1 MGSIKLG
8 RMKPEEVK
16 RKSGAVANRE
26 IEIKDD
32 RCERC
37 TETDG
42 ENAFESDWRGD
53 FETRET
59 DKKWDAVAKKKLA
72 LKRKQWKEQSEQQQN
87 KKERFFGEEK
97 TTSIISS
104 IQFGR
109 GGKGRRR

>member
-16 RKSGAVANRE
+16 RKNGSVAKRE

-42 ENAFESDWRGD
+42 ENAFESDWRGR
-53 FETRET
+53 FR
-59 DKKWDAVAKKKLA
+59 DA
-72 LKRKQWKEQSEQQQN
+72 
-87 KKERFFGEEK
+87 
-97 TTSIISS
+97 
-104 IQFGR
+104 
-109 GGKGRRR
+109 